1 MEYFVVD
8 IASFLNKKNYQRH
21 FYNNIN
27 TNINL
32 FVLVRKYMYG
42 FEMSLDL
49 ILSFSALLLKR
60 DLALRYSLLWSIKN
74 ENM

>member
-8 IASFLNKKNYQRH
+8 IASFLNKNFVI

-27 TNINL
+27 TNTNL

>member
-8 IASFLNKKNYQRH
+8 IASFLNKNFVI

-27 TNINL
+27 TNTNL

-60 DLALRYSLLWSIKN
+60 DLALRYSLLWSIEN